1 MSPRYNAYAER
12 KNSGNGW
19 MIAVAV
25 LCLFLLAV
33 SVFDVWFNRNYF
45 VVTVVGDSM
54 KNTVYDGDMLY
65 AARKEAE
72 HGDIVIINVTREE
85 YQSLFQDA
93 TQRIIKRVIGLEGDE
108 VRCENGVVFV
118 RRAGEEHFVALEE
131 PYAVGRTPDFG
142 VVKVAEGEV
151 FFLGDNRAV
160 SHDSADV
167 GCLLYSDIEGVVTD
181 SAVRYKQISTSV
193 EGLRAAVYNLFH

>member
-1 MSPRYNAYAER
+1 MTRYPGILAER

-19 MIAVAV
+19 MIALAT
-25 LCLFLLAV
+25 LCLFLLAI
-33 SVFDVWFNRNYF
+33 SVFDIWLTRNYF

-85 YQSLFQDA
+85 YHSLFQDA

-108 VRCENGVVFV
+108 VQCVNGVVYV
-118 RRAGEEHFVALEE
+118 RRADEENFVALDE
-131 PYAVGRTPDFG
+131 PYAVGRTPDFDLVEVG
-142 VVKVAEGEV
+142 EGEV

-181 SAVRYKQISTSV
+181 SAVRYKKISTSV
-193 EGLRAAVYNLFH
+193 EGFRAALYNLFH